1 MTVDSACRVFCYKLV
16 NQITKTI
23 NAETISSVGASFFAT
38 LFAMF
43 AGMTALLR
51 RREDNELSFAF

>member
-1 MTVDSACRVFCYKLV
+1 VHVEFFVANSLKKQL
-16 NQITKTI
+16 KTI
-23 NAETISSVGASFFAT
+23 NAETISSVGASFFAA

-51 RREDNELSFAF
+51 GRKDNELSFAF